1 MTFQETPLAGAYV
14 IDLTPHADARGFFAR
29 GHCVREF
36 AENGIETRIVQC
48 NVSFNIHRGTL
59 RGMHYQLSPKAEP
72 KLVRCTRGAIFDV
85 IVDLRADSPTHR
97 KWFGLEMSADNHR
110 QLFIPIG
117 LAHGFVTLADDSEV
131 FYQMG
136 EFFSPEHARGV
147 RWNDPAFN
155 IVWPVEPTMISNK
168 DQGYPDYIATP

>member
-1 MTFQETPLAGAYV
+1 
-14 IDLTPHADARGFFAR
+14 
-29 GHCVREF
+29 
-36 AENGIETRIVQC
+36 
-48 NVSFNIHRGTL
+48 
-59 RGMHYQLSPKAEP
+59 
-72 KLVRCTRGAIFDV
+72 
-85 IVDLRADSPTHR
+85 
-97 KWFGLEMSADNHR
+97 MSADNHR